1 MEAEGNPSVA
11 EGLIS
16 SYGLKLP
23 LYVYDYM
30 MCKHTTPTSTTTHP
44 IERMLTEDGVPI
56 EVNSCDI
63 ATY

>member
-30 MCKHTTPTSTTTHP
+30 MCKHTTPTSTT
-44 IERMLTEDGVPI
+44 EDGVPI

-63 ATY
+63 ATYQ